1 MKQKQK
7 KNKSLIFGGI
17 ALVSLVIG
25 VTLAIFGMSNTL
37 AEISEESM
45 VKTPDAI
52 LASAGLNN
60 DKLVSVPVIYYDQ
73 RSDECVNLYDN
84 SLRKEL
90 MARQFEWTNCGYYNK
105 SIESGLVN
113 FELSKEYLPV
123 AAKGTLLPNRGV
135 DTGRW
140 FSDVEGKS
148 KNYNGTLKMQYKE
161 SGAEFLF
168 EAKDFYPLDEADF
181 SAGDIVNNDG
191 HNHLFTMNF
200 AVPFTVLASGEEK
213 FKITADDDTFVFIG
227 DKLVIDMGGIHDP
240 VEGRLVINENGEIYS
255 EVNGEGLSY
264 SGVTVEKGE
273 GSIVRVFHA
282 DRDSEDSTFNV
293 DFLGMNLSVTDTKIA
308 GNEEGVQIAYDPNDP
323 TYVAP
328 LGESVVFR
336 PDSTKG
342 LVVMLT
348 IEGVMVVV
356 VSVLVALVARFMVK
370 QKAER

>member
-7 KNKSLIFGGI
+7 KNKSLIFGSI
-17 ALVSLVIG
+17 ALVLLVIG

-37 AEISEESM
+37 TEISEESM
-45 VKTPDAI
+45 VKTPDVI

-123 AAKGTLLPNRGV
+123 AVKGTLLPNRGV
-135 DTGRW
+135 DMGRW
-140 FSDVEGKS
+140 FSNVEGKS

-213 FKITADDDTFVFIG
+213 IKITADDDTFVFIG

-255 EVNGEGLSY
+255 EVNGEELAY

-370 QKAER
+370 QKVER